1 MPGGSGGA
9 SPPPPVQFERA
20 NGREDGQAWITAFT
34 TEFPS
39 ETIFRGGSGVC
50 RAQSSRGHFITKK
63 EAWSLKKNRP
73 PSTADSL
80 PQATKDKLTLAF
92 AMRLDDSWR
101 FSIVIFI
108 IHLFSSAQ

>member
-1 MPGGSGGA
+1 MSQGH
-9 SPPPPVQFERA
+9 VCNA
-20 NGREDGQAWITAFT
+20 NSI
-34 TEFPS
+34 
-39 ETIFRGGSGVC
+39 
-50 RAQSSRGHFITKK
+50 
-63 EAWSLKKNRP
+63 
-73 PSTADSL
+73 STADSL